1 MNLKLYKNIRE
12 ACDDFN
18 KQFKP
23 GDFLRIIT
31 KTNPLTILHVFMLS
45 RAVISDNRIKIDA
58 GYVFYKD
65 SDGNKMMRELEPN
78 SINITAYK
86 IERCDSFEEFKEDY
100 QLITNRKI
108 EQKKEIIKK
117 IKNEIF
123 DMNMNLKRVRTDFD
137 SLKSDVDEYIKIRKR

>member
-31 KTNPLTILHVFMLS
+31 KTNPLTILHVFILS

-86 IERCDSFEEFKEDY
+86 VERCDSFEEFKEDY
-100 QLITNRKI
+100 QRITSRKI

-123 DMNMNLKRVRTDFD
+123 DMNMNLKRVKTDFD

>member
-58 GYVFYKD
+58 GYVLD

-86 IERCDSFEEFKEDY
+86 VERCDSFEEFKEDY